1 MLDKP
6 RQSDSKNIL
15 VIIPAYNEGRN
26 IGEVVRKVKTCCNS
40 DVLVIDDCS
49 TDDTVPAAKSA
60 GAWVISLPCNMG
72 YGVAIQTGYKY
83 AIRHGYTNL
92 VQIDGDG
99 QHDPAYINPM
109 LNELDKKN
117 ADLVIGSRFLGI
129 KAYEI
134 PFFRRIGIKVFSFI
148 TFALIGR
155 RINDITSGMQAMN
168 ATVIR
173 HFCSDLFPHKYPDA
187 DVILWTMR
195 KNLKIIEV
203 PVQMHDNRGKSMHSG
218 IFHPMKYALRMIF
231 SMFIMRFLHH
241 GEDKIG

>member
-6 RQSDSKNIL
+6 GRPESGNVL
-15 VIIPAYNEGRN
+15 VIIPAFNEEGN
-26 IGEVVRKVKTCCNS
+26 IGEVVRKANACRNA

-49 TDDTVPAAKSA
+49 TDNTVMAAKSA

-83 AIRHGYTNL
+83 AIRHGYDYL

-99 QHDPAYINPM
+99 QHDPAYIGTM
-109 LNELDKKN
+109 LDELDKGS
-117 ADLVIGSRFLGI
+117 ADLIIGSRFLGI

-134 PFFRRIGIKVFSFI
+134 PVFRRIGIKAFSFI
-148 TFALIGR
+148 TFALIGQ

-173 HFCSDLFPHKYPDA
+173 HFCGDLFPHKYPDA
-187 DVILWTMR
+187 DVILWTIR
-195 KNLKIIEV
+195 NNLTVMEV
-203 PVQMHDNRGKSMHSG
+203 PVQMHGNDEKSMHSG
-218 IFHPMKYALRMIF
+218 VIHPVKYVFRMIF
-231 SMFIMRFLHH
+231 SMLIMRFLHH
-241 GEDKIG
+241 AENKVG